1 MKNIFKLNEQIEDT
15 QKMIANTQKLLE
27 ENANDPTL
35 QFMLSQDE
43 SLLKQ
48 LKKQRTHELL
58 EYLKNIESSVDIVL
72 NDIYGEMAFHIDPFD
87 VAYKM
92 GIDVVKNP
100 HMGENEAGKCYVF
113 DDIVTIEYKPQIS
126 HNRERFT
133 IAHELGHII
142 KHMPYANNAHFEDS
156 EELLYARSDYIDSA
170 NSQEMEADRLAGE
183 LLIPKKTVLYLLNS
197 LEPLERLSTKMLQDL
212 FKVSEG
218 AIYHALKNYELL
230 YHAQIKQEFSW
241 L

>member
-27 ENANDPTL
+27 ENENDSIL
-35 QFMLSQDE
+35 RFMLSQDK

-48 LKKQRTHELL
+48 LKKQRTQELL
-58 EYLKNIESSVDIVL
+58 EYLKNIESSADTIL
-72 NDIYGEMAFHIDPFD
+72 NDVYGEMAFHIDPFYM
-87 VAYKM
+87 ANKM
-92 GIDVVKNP
+92 GIDVVKNSD
-100 HMGENEAGKCYVF
+100 MGEKEAGKCYVL
-113 DDIVTIEYKPQIS
+113 DDIITIEYKPQIS

-133 IAHELGHII
+133 VAHELGHII
-142 KHMPYANNAHFEDS
+142 KHMPYANNVHFEDS

-197 LEPLERLSTKMLQDL
+197 LEPSERLSTKMLQDL

-218 AIYHALKNYELL
+218 AIYHALKSYELL
-230 YHAQIKQEFSW
+230 YHTQIKREFSW